1 MEGNMCT
8 PPPHQSTVAAASL
21 LPHRRKGDSTLS
33 EDRVR
38 FPWDDYYRRGVI
50 TRRQFVKLTAVLGGA
65 AATASAILSG
75 PEPAAAALAP
85 ADKQVLRYP
94 DVEPLHFDPAT
105 MESRPEILVGMA
117 LFDPL
122 LAFDDAGKAVPVAA
136 SSWDVSKDG
145 MTYTF
150 HLRSGMQWSDGH
162 PVTASDYEYAWKRV
176 VDPDVASDY
185 ASAFYPIKGALDY
198 NKGKTK
204 DKNTVAIKAVDA
216 QTLRVELTEPA
227 AYFPRLVSTWNYLPV
242 PRWQVE
248 KFGKKWVD
256 AGNHVGNGMF
266 MLQKWDHDREMVIV
280 ANPRYWGTKP
290 TLQRVVFTITD
301 DTFRTSLPAFEN
313 NELDVTDQIQPG
325 DIDRV
330 RKDAT
335 LSKQL
340 HKYRWSGTAMM
351 FCDTTNPASPLSKA
365 KVRQA
370 LYLATDHK
378 RIASEVLRGIYDPA
392 ATITPPGTIGYLST
406 PPLTGGVE
414 RARALLAEAGY
425 PDGKGFPEIKFAW
438 PKLVTYDLVA
448 QALQQMWR
456 DSLKINITLQRMER
470 KEFNAAFNSWAKQ
483 PYTAYMDRWGSD
495 FEDPANW
502 ANILFDSDQDFFHTR
517 WKNAQFDN
525 FVRKGSAESDPAK
538 RRQMYESA
546 EKILNTELPAIPM
559 YHLGAI
565 IAIKPRVQ
573 GFRLPPAAAAW
584 YGTFGRVKILAG

>member
-1 MEGNMCT
+1 M
-8 PPPHQSTVAAASL
+8 
-21 LPHRRKGDSTLS
+21 RKGTSRPPEHASFRPAEKGGVDLP
-33 EDRVR
+33 EDRTA
-38 FPWDDYYRRGVI
+38 FPWHDYYRRGLI
-50 TRRQFVKLTAVLGGA
+50 TRRQLVKLTAMIGGA
-65 AATASAILSG
+65 AAVSSVLS
-75 PEPAAAALAP
+75 EPRPAHAALAP
-85 ADKQVLRYP
+85 AAKQVLRYP
-94 DVEPLHFDPAT
+94 NVEPLHFDPAT

-122 LAFDDAGKAVPVAA
+122 LTFDDAGKAVPVAA
-136 SSWDVSKDG
+136 RSWDVSKDG
-145 MTYTF
+145 LTYTF

-176 VDPDVASDY
+176 VDPDIASDY
-185 ASAFYPIKGALDY
+185 ASAFYPIKGALDF

-204 DKNTVAIKAVDA
+204 DKNTIAVKAVDA
-216 QTLRVELTEPA
+216 QTLRVELTDPA

-242 PRWQVE
+242 PRWSVE
-248 KFGKKWVD
+248 KNGKKWVE

-280 ANPRYWGTKP
+280 ANPKYWGAKP

-313 NELDVTDQIQPG
+313 NELDLTDQIQPG

-330 RKDAT
+330 RKDAK
-335 LSKQL
+335 LAPQL

-370 LYLATDHK
+370 FYLAMDHK
-378 RIASEVLRGIYDPA
+378 RLATEVLRGIYDPA
-392 ATITPPGTIGYLST
+392 PTVTPPGTMGYLST
-406 PPLTGGVE
+406 PPLTGGV
-414 RARALLAEAGY
+414 AKAKQLLAEAGY
-425 PDGKGFPEIKFAW
+425 PDGKGFPEMKLAW

-448 QALQQMWR
+448 QAMQQMLR
-456 DSLKINITLQRMER
+456 DSLNVNITLQRMER
-470 KEFNAAFNSWAKQ
+470 KEYNAAFNSWAKQ
-483 PYTAYMDRWGSD
+483 PYTAFIDRWGSD
-495 FEDPANW
+495 YEDPANW
-502 ANILFDSDQDFFHTR
+502 ANILFDSEQDFFHTR
-517 WKNAQFDN
+517 WKNAEYDSL
-525 FVRKGSAESDPAK
+525 VRKGSAEGDPAK

-546 EKILNTELPAIPM
+546 ERILNTDLPAIPI
-559 YHLGAI
+559 YHLGVI
-565 IAIKPRVQ
+565 IAVKPTVQ